1 MGRDRLEE
9 RERRVEM
16 DLRGVVVVAAMEAER
31 KDGEEGKKRWEME
44 KGELGREVGKR
55 EQIQNCPWPQEVDNK
70 IFTTKYKLLL
80 FS

>member
-44 KGELGREVGKR
+44 KGER
-55 EQIQNCPWPQEVDNK
+55 QM
-70 IFTTKYKLLL
+70 F
-80 FS
+80 